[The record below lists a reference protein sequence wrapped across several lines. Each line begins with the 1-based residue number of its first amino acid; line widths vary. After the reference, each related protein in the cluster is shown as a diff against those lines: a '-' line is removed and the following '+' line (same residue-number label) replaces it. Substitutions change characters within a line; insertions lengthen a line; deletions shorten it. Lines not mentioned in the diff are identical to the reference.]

1 MPDRTHDDPGRVS
14 TPAQTLPTRT
24 PGPTYRPAATAFD
37 EPQPSRPT
45 RPFGAP
51 DIGTDT
57 ITSNPTD
64 GDDL

>member
-1 MPDRTHDDPGRVS
+1 VSGWTDPNAAERPQSWQAFGQGGPVRP
-14 TPAQTLPTRT
+14 PAS
-24 PGPTYRPAATAFD
+24 A

-57 ITSNPTD
+57 ITSNPESPMD
-64 GDDL
+64 GDGE

>member
-1 MPDRTHDDPGRVS
+1 VSNWTDPDLGARPQCWQAFGQS
-14 TPAQTLPTRT
+14 EPLQ
-24 PGPTYRPAATAFD
+24 PAAPA

-51 DIGTDT
+51 DIGADT

-64 GDDL
+64 GDDE

>member
-1 MPDRTHDDPGRVS
+1 MSGWTDPDLGARPQCWQAFGQGGPARPTA
-14 TPAQTLPTRT
+14 TP
-24 PGPTYRPAATAFD
+24 

-51 DIGTDT
+51 DNGTDI

-64 GDDL
+64 GDDE